1 MEDKVQME
9 INGHRIEL
17 SHLDKVLFPDD
28 GITKEHLIR
37 YYSRI
42 APVILPH
49 LAGRPLSFQRFP
61 DGINQEGFYQKNTPD
76 YYPEWIRRIPTESGD
91 ETVNYAA
98 ADTTVALIYF
108 SQQAVITY
116 HPWLSHFDKP
126 LYPDAMV
133 FDLDP
138 GQADFNA
145 VRQAAFNLRQLL
157 LELEIQSFVKTTG
170 SRGLHVTVPLDRTLT
185 FQQVKAFAQNVAEVL
200 TGRFPKDLTTKIR
213 IAKRA
218 GRIFVDTAR
227 NNYGQTAV
235 APYSIRA
242 RPGAPVAVPVTW
254 EELGEAE
261 LNSSYYNITNVFE
274 LLNRRTDL
282 WKDLYTQSQD
292 LTKALHLI
300 ENLKANTNSG

>member
-1 MEDKVQME
+1 ME

-28 GITKEHLIR
+28 GITKEQLIR

-116 HPWLSHFDKP
+116 HPWLSRFDKP

-145 VRQAAFNLRQLL
+145 VRQAAFDLRQLL
-157 LELEIQSFVKTTG
+157 LELDIRSFVKTTG
-170 SRGLHVTVPLDRTLT
+170 SRGLHVTVPLDRTLN
-185 FQQVKAFAQNVAEVL
+185 FQRVKAFAQNVAEVL
-200 TGRFPKDLTTKIR
+200 TGRSPKDLTTEIR
-213 IAKRA
+213 IAKRV

-274 LLNRRTDL
+274 LLNRRIDP
-282 WKDLYTQSQD
+282 WKDLYTQAQD

-300 ENLKANTNSG
+300 ENLKANRNSR